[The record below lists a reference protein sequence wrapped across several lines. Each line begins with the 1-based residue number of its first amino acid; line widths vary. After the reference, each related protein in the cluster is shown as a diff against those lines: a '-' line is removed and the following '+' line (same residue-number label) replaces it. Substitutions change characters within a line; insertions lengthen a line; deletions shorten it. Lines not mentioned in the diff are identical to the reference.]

1 MSRAVTVARQ
11 LYRGFAIVIGVL
23 LATGAVASVAAWQQY
38 RSVDTLAGQV
48 LPERQANSRVYL
60 VLMESQR
67 GICGYL
73 LSGDPGFDDVY
84 QDSKREYEFAAA
96 NLRRMA
102 APTDRPAVTVALE
115 HADAWF
121 EIAGRQREVQPGSDE
136 DVCFAHQGGPVFD
149 LFLSSNAHLDR
160 ILTGRGEAL
169 RKQTHEAQV
178 VAAGTL
184 LGTATFGILA
194 AMLVAVRTARRVSRL
209 LRDEKQQ
216 TRAHTRM
223 REAGLRVR
231 EHVSVDAVLEAAALV
246 LGPEFHADLAVVR
259 LAGTGTDRQR
269 TASWAADERAG
280 ARPLAAQ
287 PVNWLA
293 GRLARGDVWR
303 SGDVRRD
310 PNGVPD
316 RERDALLAAG
326 AVSALTVPFGT
337 GPQPD
342 GAITLVRCAGGR
354 PWQPAEVE
362 AAGWVAADVARWVQQ
377 SRLYEREQDLDTQQ
391 RRLERSKDDFV
402 STVSHELR
410 TPLTS
415 ISGFVELLADPATG
429 PLTDDQR
436 DMLEIVERNT
446 NRLRNMIEDL
456 LTLSHIENGTFR
468 SERRLTDVTDLVTRA
483 VQTMRATTHHTVH
496 ADCPLKPLIAE
507 VDPTQIERVLTNLLS
522 NAVKFTPD
530 GGEVVVSIRE
540 EGEDLVLSVSD
551 TGIGI
556 PRQEQR
562 ELFNRF
568 FRASN
573 ARTASIPG
581 TGLGLTI
588 VRNIVANHDGEV
600 TVRSE
605 PGEGT
610 TVTVRLPRERAL
622 VS

>member
-1 MSRAVTVARQ
+1 MYRA
-11 LYRGFAIVIGVL
+11 FAIVIGVL
-23 LATGAVASVAAWQQY
+23 LLTGSVASAAAWRQY

-60 VLMESQR
+60 TLMEAQR
-67 GICGYL
+67 GICSYL
-73 LSGDPGFDDVY
+73 LSGEPGFDDGY

-96 NLRRMA
+96 NLRRA
-102 APTDRPAVTVALE
+102 TAPEDRAAVTAQLE
-115 HADAWF
+115 RADAWF
-121 EIAGRQREVQPGSDE
+121 DVAGRQREVEPGSDE
-136 DVCFAHQGGPVFD
+136 DVCFAHQGGPAFD
-149 LFLSSNAHLDR
+149 AFLSSNAHLDR
-160 ILTGRGEAL
+160 TLTHRGDAL
-169 RKQTHEAQV
+169 RQQTREAQV

-184 LGTATFGILA
+184 LGTATFGIVA
-194 AMLVAVRTARRVSRL
+194 AMLVAVRTARRISRM
-209 LRDEKQQ
+209 LRDERRHSHAQL
-216 TRAHTRM
+216 RM
-223 REAGLRVR
+223 REAGQRVR
-231 EHVSVDAVLEAAALV
+231 DHVSVEAVLDAAARV
-246 LGPEFHADLAVVR
+246 LGPEFRADLAIVR
-259 LAGTGTDRQR
+259 LAPTDDDRQR
-269 TASWAADERAG
+269 TASWAADERGG
-280 ARPLAAQ
+280 ARPLAGQ

-293 GRLARGDVWR
+293 DRLARGDVWR
-303 SGDVRRD
+303 TGDVRRE
-310 PNGVPD
+310 PNGVPQ
-316 RERDALLAAG
+316 RERIELLAAG
-326 AVSALTVPFGT
+326 AVSALTVPFGA

-342 GAITLVRCAGGR
+342 GAITLVRYAGGR
-354 PWQPAEVE
+354 PWDPAEVE
-362 AAGWVAADVARWVQQ
+362 AAGWVAADVARWVHQ
-377 SRLYEREQDLDTQQ
+377 SRLYEREQELDAQQ
-391 RRLERSKDDFV
+391 RQLERTKDDFV

-429 PLTDDQR
+429 PLSDDQR
-436 DMLEIVERNT
+436 HMLEIVERNT
-446 NRLRNMIEDL
+446 NRLRDMIEDL

-468 SERRLTDVTDLVTRA
+468 SERELTDVSVVVARA
-483 VQTMRATTHHTVH
+483 VATVRCTTDHTVH
-496 ADCPLKPLIAE
+496 ADYPLEPLMAE
-507 VDPTQIERVLTNLLS
+507 VDPGQIERVLVNLLS

-530 GGEVVVSIRE
+530 GGEVVVSVRE
-540 EGEDLVLSVSD
+540 DGEELVMSVSD
-551 TGIGI
+551 TGMGI

-562 ELFNRF
+562 ELFTRF